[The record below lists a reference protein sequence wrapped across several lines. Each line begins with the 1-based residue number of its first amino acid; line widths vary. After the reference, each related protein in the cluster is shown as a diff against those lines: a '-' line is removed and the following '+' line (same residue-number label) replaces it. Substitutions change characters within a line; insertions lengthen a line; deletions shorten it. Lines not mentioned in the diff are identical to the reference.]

1 MYRTLGPMNDM
12 KQSVWMLSLSQAL
25 MMTGGSLFIATA
37 ALVGARLAPDSAYA
51 TLPVALLSL
60 AIMLTTIPASFLMK
74 AFGRRAGFAVGA
86 TAAMACALLASY
98 AIVHGSFLYFCIAAA
113 LLGISHGFGM
123 YYRFAAADVA
133 TEDYRSAAISYV
145 MAGGVAAAFIG
156 PNLARWT
163 HDWFPA
169 TEFAGSYL
177 SLVGVYTLSFVALFF
192 MRSPRPSAQ
201 ERLASGRSL
210 RVIAAQPVFI
220 VALLGGALGYAI
232 MSLVMTATPLAMHEH
247 AHPFGDTAFV
257 IQWHLLG
264 MFAPSFFTGH
274 LIRRFGVLNVMVTG
288 AVLLGL
294 CVAVNL
300 LGTDVAHFWAG
311 LTLLGIG
318 WNFLF
323 VGATTLLTETYAV
336 EEKAKVQALNDFLV
350 FTCVTAASFS
360 AGALQHLFGW
370 RGVNLGVMPLIIII
384 LVAVVWLK
392 QTRKQPSVE
401 GVVGVD

>member
-1 MYRTLGPMNDM
+1 MNRM
-12 KQSVWMLSLSQAL
+12 KQTVWMLSLSKAL

-51 TLPVALLSL
+51 TLPVAMLSL

-86 TAAMACALLASY
+86 AAAMACAVLASY
-98 AIVHGSFLYFCIAAA
+98 AIVHSNFWYFCIAAA
-113 LLGISHGFGM
+113 LLGVSHGFGM

-133 TEDYRSAAISYV
+133 TDDYRSAAISYV
-145 MAGGVAAAFIG
+145 MAGGVAAALIG

-177 SLVGVYTLSFVALFF
+177 SLVGVYTLSFAALFF
-192 MRSPRPSAQ
+192 MHIPRPSAQ
-201 ERLASGRSL
+201 ERLSSGRPL
-210 RVIAAQPVFI
+210 RAIAAQPTFI
-220 VALLGGALGYAI
+220 VALLGGALGYAV

-247 AHPFGDTAFV
+247 AHSFGDTAFV
-257 IQWHLLG
+257 IEWHLLG

-274 LIRRFGVLNVMVTG
+274 LIRRFGVLNIMAAG
-288 AVLLGL
+288 ALCLGL
-294 CVAVNL
+294 CVAVNFV
-300 LGTDVAHFWAG
+300 GTDVIHFWLE

-323 VGATTLLTETYAV
+323 VGATTLLTETYSV

-370 RGVNLGVMPLIIII
+370 RGVNLGVMPLIVII

-392 QTRKQPSVE
+392 QTRKLQLRAE
-401 GVVGVD
+401 GAVGVD